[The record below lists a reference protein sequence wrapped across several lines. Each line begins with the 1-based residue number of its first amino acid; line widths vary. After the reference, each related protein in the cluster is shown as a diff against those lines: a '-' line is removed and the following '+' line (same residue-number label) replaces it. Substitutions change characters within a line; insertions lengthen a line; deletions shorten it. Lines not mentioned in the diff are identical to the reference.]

1 MYLDGVGGL
10 RSTRRR
16 QGGVGERRQDMI
28 EYIVLSNFGSD
39 AGYSIFR
46 DGHWEHVGGWG
57 VDSIREV
64 QAGLAVLKASTQLR
78 TPELAQ
84 SIAELITK
92 TIGPELA
99 EHAAGG
105 QTVIIA

>member
-10 RSTRRR
+10 RSIRRR

-28 EYIVLSNFGSD
+28 QYIVLGSD

>member
-1 MYLDGVGGL
+1 MV
-10 RSTRRR
+10 
-16 QGGVGERRQDMI
+16 QF
-28 EYIVLSNFGSD
+28 IVWGNIGSD
-39 AGYSIFR
+39 AGYWVFR

-57 VDSIREV
+57 VDSIREI
-64 QAGLAVLKASTQLR
+64 QAGLAVLKASTQLK

-84 SIAELITK
+84 SIAEMVTK
-92 TIGPELA
+92 FIGPELA

>member
-1 MYLDGVGGL
+1 MYLDGVSGL
-10 RSTRRR
+10 RHIRRR
-16 QGGVGERRQDMI
+16 HGGADDRRQAMI
-28 EYIVLSNFGSD
+28 RYIVLGSVGSD
-39 AGYSIFR
+39 AGYWVFS
-46 DGHWEHVGGWG
+46 DGKWQHVGGWG

-78 TPELAQ
+78 TPGLAE
-84 SIAELITK
+84 SVTELITK
-92 TIGPELA
+92 MIGPELA

>member
-10 RSTRRR
+10 RSIRRR

-28 EYIVLSNFGSD
+28 QYIVLGSD

-92 TIGPELA
+92 AIGPELA

>member
-1 MYLDGVGGL
+1 
-10 RSTRRR
+10 
-16 QGGVGERRQDMI
+16 MI
-28 EYIVLSNFGSD
+28 RYIVLGSVGSD
-39 AGYSIFR
+39 AGYWVFS
-46 DGHWEHVGGWG
+46 DGQWQHVGGWG

-78 TPELAQ
+78 TPGLAE
-84 SIAELITK
+84 SVTELITK
-92 TIGPELA
+92 AIGSELA

>member
-10 RSTRRR
+10 RSISRR

-28 EYIVLSNFGSD
+28 QYIVLGSD

>member
-1 MYLDGVGGL
+1 MV
-10 RSTRRR
+10 
-16 QGGVGERRQDMI
+16 QF
-28 EYIVLSNFGSD
+28 IVWGNIGSD
-39 AGYSIFR
+39 AGYWVFR

-57 VDSIREV
+57 VDSIREI
-64 QAGLAVLKASTQLR
+64 QAGLAVLKASTQLK

-84 SIAELITK
+84 SIAEMVTK
-92 TIGPELA
+92 VIGPELA